1 MSENPLEFSPT
12 RPTVRLQLTTP
23 SARRDPTI
31 QKKKEVFHYRDD
43 NNLMAG
49 PFDLSTLQLW
59 AVNGLIPNNL
69 PIYDGASN
77 NPTPL
82 CDLLVAKGIAD
93 QPPSD
98 QNEWF
103 LWTDSKTPFHSLNT
117 RLNKYFTSR
126 HQITDFKLVS
136 IVSQTHQITL
146 NNIQEFED
154 FLEQVTTISPEIKEL
169 SLNPFAEPFAM
180 WVSKILADLD
190 CKVPMD
196 ELKQLLLEP
205 DPDKAKEFFM
215 KNISQEKNALKVYN
229 SYTQWRMFIPIFEIS
244 K

>member
-1 MSENPLEFSPT
+1 MSEIPLEFSPT
-12 RPTVRLQLTTP
+12 RQPTFRLQLPPSRREPTP
-23 SARRDPTI
+23 
-31 QKKKEVFHYRDD
+31 KKKDVFHYRDD

-59 AVNGLIPNNL
+59 AFNGLIPNNL
-69 PIYDGASN
+69 PIYDGASP

-82 CDLLVAKGIAD
+82 CDLLTSKGLAD
-93 QPPSD
+93 QPPTE

-146 NNIQEFED
+146 NSIQEFED
-154 FLEQVTTISPEIKEL
+154 FVEQVTTISPEIKQL
-169 SLNPFAEPFAM
+169 SLNSFAEPFAM
-180 WVSKILADLD
+180 WVYKTLTDLG
-190 CKVPMD
+190 CTVSME
-196 ELKQLLLEP
+196 ELKTLLTSP
-205 DPDKAKEFFM
+205 DPDNAKSFFLS
-215 KNISQEKNALKVYN
+215 KISQEKDALKLFN
-229 SYTQWRMFIPIFEIS
+229 SYNQWRMFIPIFEVQAS
-244 K
+244 S